1 MKESL
6 GKNLKFVFF
15 GTPKLAVYVLEELAE
30 AGYFPTLVVTSPD
43 LKIGRG
49 QYYDSPPVKKWAE
62 AHNIPVLQPE
72 VIDESFVN
80 ILQEKK
86 HDVFV
91 LTAYGKILPK
101 EILNIP
107 KYGILNIHPSMLP
120 RLRGPSPVRSA
131 ILNNERDTG
140 TTIIVLDEKMD
151 HGPIVIQEN
160 INLKDKDWP
169 PLLPILEEKLFRQ
182 GGKLLVQV
190 VENYIKGKIIS
201 KPQDES
207 KATYCEKIKKGDG
220 LVDLLKDSPKEIYI
234 KYCAL
239 YGWPGIYFI
248 KNEKR
253 VKITEATFLNG
264 ELIIEKVLPEG
275 KKEIKWQE
283 FTRSNTSK

>member
-1 MKESL
+1 MKENL

-15 GTPKLAVYVLEELAE
+15 GTPELALYVLEELAE

-43 LKIGRG
+43 LKVGRG
-49 QYYDSPPVKKWAE
+49 KKYDSPPVKKWAE
-62 AHNIPVLQPE
+62 AHSIPVLQPE

-80 ILQEKK
+80 LLQEKDY
-86 HDVFV
+86 DVFI
-91 LTAYGKILPK
+91 LTAYGKMLSK
-101 EILNIP
+101 KILNIP
-107 KYGILNIHPSMLP
+107 KHGILNVHPSMLP

-151 HGPIVIQEN
+151 HGPIVTQES
-160 INLKDKDWP
+160 IEIKDKDWP

-190 VENYIKGKIIS
+190 VENYIKGKIIP
-201 KPQDES
+201 KLQDES
-207 KATYCEKIKKGDG
+207 KATYCEKIKKADG

-248 KNEKR
+248 KNGKR
-253 VKITEATFLNG
+253 IKITKATFLNG

-283 FTRSNTSK
+283 FTKSNTSK